1 MTADQIIEGILGKE
15 GGYVDHPSDKGGP
28 TRWGITQTTAR
39 AHGYTGDMRNLPR
52 ETAKQILLSDYWTGP
67 RFDQVAALS
76 TLLADELCDTGVNMG
91 PSVASKFFQ
100 RWLTALNMRGKLYPD
115 LIPDGAI
122 GPRTITA
129 LKGYLSARG
138 KEGEQ
143 VLLRALNCSQG
154 ARYLELAEPT
164 KIFSTAGLRS
174 VSCEDDHFRFAR
186 AGGCARS
193 VTSAQIYPA
202 GVRRPCQP
210 AAENVVCKA
219 GSYRRAGWCMGAV
232 VPGCCAACLGDA
244 AAGYQ
249 KYPATKHRGTD

>member
-39 AHGYTGDMRNLPR
+39 AHGYTGDMRSLPR
-52 ETAKQILLSDYWTGP
+52 ETAKQILLNDYWSGP
-67 RFDQVAALS
+67 RFDLVASLS

-91 PSVASKFFQ
+91 PTVASKFFQ
-100 RWLTALNMRGKLYPD
+100 RWLTAMNMRGKLYPD

-143 VLLRALNCSQG
+143 VLLKALNCSQG
-154 ARYLELAEPT
+154 AKYLELAEGRE
-164 KIFSTAGLRS
+164 AN
-174 VSCEDDHFRFAR
+174 EDFL
-186 AGGCARS
+186 
-193 VTSAQIYPA
+193 Y
-202 GVRRPCQP
+202 
-210 AAENVVCKA
+210 
-219 GSYRRAGWCMGAV
+219 GWV
-232 VPGCCAACLGDA
+232 KERVL
-244 AAGYQ
+244 
-249 KYPATKHRGTD
+249 

>member
-1 MTADQIIEGILGKE
+1 
-15 GGYVDHPSDKGGP
+15 
-28 TRWGITQTTAR
+28 
-39 AHGYTGDMRNLPR
+39 
-52 ETAKQILLSDYWTGP
+52 TGP

-100 RWLTALNMRGKLYPD
+100 RWLTAMNMRGKLYPD

-154 ARYLELAEPT
+154 ARYLELAEGRE
-164 KIFSTAGLRS
+164 AN
-174 VSCEDDHFRFAR
+174 EDFL
-186 AGGCARS
+186 
-193 VTSAQIYPA
+193 Y
-202 GVRRPCQP
+202 
-210 AAENVVCKA
+210 
-219 GSYRRAGWCMGAV
+219 GWV
-232 VPGCCAACLGDA
+232 KERVL
-244 AAGYQ
+244 
-249 KYPATKHRGTD
+249 

>member
-1 MTADQIIEGILGKE
+1 M
-15 GGYVDHPSDKGGP
+15 
-28 TRWGITQTTAR
+28 
-39 AHGYTGDMRNLPR
+39 
-52 ETAKQILLSDYWTGP
+52 
-67 RFDQVAALS
+67 
-76 TLLADELCDTGVNMG
+76 
-91 PSVASKFFQ
+91 
-100 RWLTALNMRGKLYPD
+100 NMRGKLYPD

-143 VLLRALNCSQG
+143 VLLRALNCSRGHQIPPNWRR
-154 ARYLELAEPT
+154 AAKPT
-164 KIFSTAGLRS
+164 KISSTAGLRS

-210 AAENVVCKA
+210 AAEKRGLLSWELSARWLAYGRSRSRMLRCTPGRYCRPISNILPPNIVALISPALVVLAVLSQYVRQPALKDKA
-219 GSYRRAGWCMGAV
+219 DKLKE
-232 VPGCCAACLGDA
+232 P
-244 AAGYQ
+244 Q
-249 KYPATKHRGTD
+249 Q

>member
-15 GGYVDHPSDKGGP
+15 GGYVDHLSDKGGP

-67 RFDQVAALS
+67 RFDQVASLS

-154 ARYLELAEPT
+154 ARYLELAEGRE
-164 KIFSTAGLRS
+164 AN
-174 VSCEDDHFRFAR
+174 EDFL
-186 AGGCARS
+186 
-193 VTSAQIYPA
+193 Y
-202 GVRRPCQP
+202 
-210 AAENVVCKA
+210 
-219 GSYRRAGWCMGAV
+219 GWV
-232 VPGCCAACLGDA
+232 KERVL
-244 AAGYQ
+244 
-249 KYPATKHRGTD
+249 

>member
-39 AHGYTGDMRNLPR
+39 AHGYAGDMRNLPR

-67 RFDQVAALS
+67 RFDQVASLS

-100 RWLTALNMRGKLYPD
+100 RWLTAMNMRGKLYPD

-154 ARYLELAEPT
+154 ARYLELAEGRE
-164 KIFSTAGLRS
+164 AN
-174 VSCEDDHFRFAR
+174 EDFL
-186 AGGCARS
+186 
-193 VTSAQIYPA
+193 Y
-202 GVRRPCQP
+202 
-210 AAENVVCKA
+210 
-219 GSYRRAGWCMGAV
+219 GWV
-232 VPGCCAACLGDA
+232 KERVL
-244 AAGYQ
+244 
-249 KYPATKHRGTD
+249 

>member
-15 GGYVDHPSDKGGP
+15 GGYVNNPNDKGGP

-39 AHGYTGDMRNLPR
+39 AYGYSGDMKALPR
-52 ETAKQILLSDYWTGP
+52 DTAKAIYRSQYWTEP
-67 RFDQVAALS
+67 KFDRIAELS
-76 TLLADELCDTGVNMG
+76 PVIAQELCDTGVNMG

-129 LKGYLSARG
+129 LKGYLSVRG

-154 ARYLELAEPT
+154 ARYLELAEGRE
-164 KIFSTAGLRS
+164 AN
-174 VSCEDDHFRFAR
+174 EDFL
-186 AGGCARS
+186 
-193 VTSAQIYPA
+193 Y
-202 GVRRPCQP
+202 
-210 AAENVVCKA
+210 
-219 GSYRRAGWCMGAV
+219 GWV
-232 VPGCCAACLGDA
+232 KERVL
-244 AAGYQ
+244 
-249 KYPATKHRGTD
+249 